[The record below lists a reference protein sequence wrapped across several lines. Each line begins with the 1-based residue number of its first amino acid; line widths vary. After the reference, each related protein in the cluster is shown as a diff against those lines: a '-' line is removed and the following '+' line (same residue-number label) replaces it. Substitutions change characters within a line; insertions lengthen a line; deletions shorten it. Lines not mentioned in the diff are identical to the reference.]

1 MMLGANNQ
9 PVEILEIG
17 GRRIEVD
24 VEIAPIVAALNAAGV
39 ETKASCSGHS
49 YRPATIALGDGRWIV
64 VAKDMAEFKMI
75 EALFPT
81 DINGNTRPLT
91 GGVTEVTDAMIEAGV
106 AAQRKELFGY
116 YVPDIAVQRAA
127 VEAIYLAMSNASR
140 GNENG

>member
-91 GGVTEVTDAMIEAGV
+91 GGVTEEMLVAG
-106 AAQRKELFGY
+106 RKELGPF
-116 YVPDIAVQRAA
+116 VSNWAIERA
-127 VEAIYLAMSNASR
+127 YLAMSNASR
-140 GNENG
+140 GNGNG